1 MNRAVDEPEGW
12 SRPRWISYV
21 LLAFAAHLG
30 LIFAF
35 GDRQPV
41 LPRDV
46 IHPPRLQLNLQRTEL
61 QTLADPTIFALP
73 HPLGFAAASWL
84 ELPQVEFAP
93 FRWSEPA
100 QLLTLKAEQLGK
112 TFLNF
117 VQTNAIG
124 RLTFESLAPPEA
136 TPLNAPEPT
145 TTLRQHSS
153 AQVRGDL
160 AHRNWLNAP
169 AVLQSWP
176 AADLLTNSVVRVL
189 AGPDGQVISGV
200 LLPPGSG
207 SKLADDQALA
217 VAGAA
222 RFAPGASPPGKLTV
236 GSIVFAWHTVPLPD
250 TNAPASKPK
259 P

>member
-1 MNRAVDEPEGW
+1 MNIAVDEREGW

-35 GDRQPV
+35 GNRQPA
-41 LPRDV
+41 LPREV
-46 IHPPRLQLNLQRTEL
+46 IHPPRLQLATQRTEL
-61 QTLADPTIFALP
+61 ETLLDPTIFALP

-84 ELPQVEFAP
+84 ELPQIEFAP

-100 QLLTLKAEQLGK
+100 QLLTLKAEHLGN

-117 VQTNAIG
+117 VQTNAVA
-124 RLTFESLAPPEA
+124 RLTFESLPPPEA
-136 TPLNAPEPT
+136 TPLGTPEPA
-145 TTLRQHSS
+145 TTLRQHSIVR
-153 AQVRGDL
+153 VRGDL
-160 AHRNWLNAP
+160 AQRHWLNAP
-169 AVLQSWP
+169 AILQSWP

-189 AGPDGQVISGV
+189 ADPDGQVISGV

-207 SKLADDQALA
+207 SKPADDQALELA
-217 VAGAA
+217 RAA
-222 RFAPGASPPGKLTV
+222 RFAPSSPASGKLAV
-236 GSIVFAWHTVPLPD
+236 GTIVFAWHTVPLPD
-250 TNAPASKPK
+250 TNAPAPK